1 MNHLFE
7 TYSERQHSQELLFS
21 TQVDLMSLVV
31 CGMYP
36 SVHAAYQKKAVEVSV
51 STTALYNKLQRIEL
65 PVSRALLH
73 ETASDLQ
80 QLLHLLNVEHPSPLG
95 KEYRLRIV
103 DDKPRLGD
111 SDGANFCEKSK
122 SGGRSPQNMVRE
134 LDSITRKVI
143 PELDFRIT
151 SS

>member
-7 TYSERQHSQELLFS
+7 TYSERQYSQELLFS

-73 ETASDLQ
+73 ETAS
-80 QLLHLLNVEHPSPLG
+80 NTC
-95 KEYRLRIV
+95 RLRGKGEGEKGKK
-103 DDKPRLGD
+103 KPLTL
-111 SDGANFCEKSK
+111 
-122 SGGRSPQNMVRE
+122 P
-134 LDSITRKVI
+134 L
-143 PELDFRIT
+143 
-151 SS
+151 